1 MADSSKESKIHP
13 PQPLSG
19 ILKDALKTLGLHDRI
34 EELSVLSLWERL
46 VGPQIAQRSTPVSV
60 FDHVLYV
67 HVSDNVWMHQLY
79 LHKQTILRK
88 IEQEL
93 GKGAIR
99 DLSFRIGTVEQPPI
113 RKRKQPN
120 PPALDRI
127 DLDPETLERIERILA
142 EIEDEE
148 LRSVL
153 RRIMIKDAKL
163 KRYRLWKKD
172 AAKT

>member
-1 MADSSKESKIHP
+1 MADSSKKKIRTP
-13 PQPLSG
+13 EPLSG

-34 EELSVLSLWERL
+34 EELSVLSLWERI
-46 VGPQIAQRSTPVSV
+46 VGPKIAQRAIPTSV

-88 IEQEL
+88 IEQTL
-93 GKGAIR
+93 GKGVIR
-99 DLSFRIGTVEQPPI
+99 DISFRIGTVEEPRLRE
-113 RKRKQPN
+113 RKRPH
-120 PPALDRI
+120 PPELDRI
-127 DLDPETLERIERILA
+127 DLDPETLEEIERILA
-142 EIEDEE
+142 ELEDVE

-172 AAKT
+172 AEQT